1 MEPIAAI
8 IGQAHQQQQYALL
21 NEEKTLLL
29 VDIGGNSAGIDIVK
43 FKSDGIIDVVMS
55 SHSYEFG
62 GDHID
67 EKLYKHCCQ

>member
-8 IGQAHQQQQYALL
+8 IGHAHRQQQSAHL
-21 NEEKTLLL
+21 NEDKTLLL
-29 VDIGGNSAGIDIVK
+29 VDIGGNSAGIDICK
-43 FKSDGIIDVVMS
+43 FKSDGLIDVVMS

-67 EKLYKHCCQ
+67 EKLYEHCCQ